1 METSLKTGFAQIF
14 SCCPKNLSCPN
25 FGGAAAPLARPARTP
40 MSVSYGDFFHTLLI
54 NCCREIL
61 IFTTFL
67 VGYFFTK
74 TVISDK
80 KKLCFYMQTRGKPF
94 S

>member
-14 SCCPKNLSCPN
+14 SSCPKNLSCPN
-25 FGGAAAPLARPARTP
+25 SPPPARTP
-40 MSVSYGDFFHTLLI
+40 MSLLRGLFPYLAH
-54 NCCREIL
+54 CCREIL

-74 TVISDK
+74 TVISNK
-80 KKLCFYMQTRGKPF
+80 KTLFPYANQGKNF
-94 S
+94 